1 MKTLKAVAGAVLMS
15 CGLAAASTALAQERF
30 YLGASAGQSDIDES
44 IAGGFITSGTVDGK
58 DSGTKLY
65 GGLRFGP
72 NFALELAWVDL
83 GQASY
88 SGDFF
93 GSPVTN
99 GKVKVSGFNTSAV
112 GLYPVKA
119 NFELFAKAGL
129 FAWEAKASDI
139 TGGVPFSAKGD
150 DVTLSLGIG
159 ANYYF
164 TKNVGARIEWEH
176 FDLDPDKASMLS
188 AGIVVKF

>member
-1 MKTLKAVAGAVLMS
+1 MS
-15 CGLAAASTALAQERF
+15 CGLAATSAALAQQERF
-30 YLGASAGQSDIDES
+30 YLGASAGQSDIDGS
-44 IAGGFITSGTVDGK
+44 IAEGFITSGAVDGK

-65 GGLRFGP
+65 GGYRFGP

-93 GSPVTN
+93 GSPVTG
-99 GKVKVSGFNTSAV
+99 GKLKETGFNASAV
-112 GLYPVKA
+112 GLNPVNA
-119 NFELFAKAGL
+119 NFELFANAGL
-129 FAWEAKASDI
+129 FAWEAKASDL
-139 TGGVPFSAKGD
+139 TGGAPFSAKGD